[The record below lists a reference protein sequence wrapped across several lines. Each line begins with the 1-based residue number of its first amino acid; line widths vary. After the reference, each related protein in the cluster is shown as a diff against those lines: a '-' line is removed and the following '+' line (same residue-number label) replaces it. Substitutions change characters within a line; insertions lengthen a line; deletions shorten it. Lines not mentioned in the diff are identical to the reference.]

1 MQLHPSGPTP
11 AGKGG
16 AEDAAAPSGFHSR
29 LEGHRVQ
36 TQTSVPPACGGDM
49 GARKRGT
56 RSRRSRDSPMPTP
69 CIQALCFD
77 PLVRRC
83 LECNLL
89 RTPDPPR
96 HGKTAHGDRRD
107 LPQGPQPGSAT
118 CPSADP
124 EASGPSWPS
133 PTVSL
138 SVPPLPSLRPLGP
151 PPSVR
156 IPFTISARD
165 SAAAAGVGGHGTR
178 AGRNAAAARAALR
191 RPCASGTGAGAGPCG
206 PGDLEVVAAAQNGLP

>member
-49 GARKRGT
+49 GARKRWT

-96 HGKTAHGDRRD
+96 QGKTGHGDRRN

-118 CPSADP
+118 CPSA
-124 EASGPSWPS
+124 EAGSSGSSWSS
-133 PTVSL
+133 PPVSL
-138 SVPPLPSLRPLGP
+138 CPSSAQPSAPRSSALHPHPLHHQRPGQRC
-151 PPSVR
+151 SR
-156 IPFTISARD
+156 RSRWARD
-165 SAAAAGVGGHGTR
+165 QGLTR
-178 AGRNAAAARAALR
+178 RCR
-191 RPCASGTGAGAGPCG
+191 C
-206 PGDLEVVAAAQNGLP
+206 PGCSWAPPRSWDWFWCWSWWPW